1 MLKRGASQTL
11 QFPLICDQ
19 RQTPV
24 RLKAYFSLFSP
35 YINCR
40 GGRKENSWRGGKK
53 IEGNVEEKRSRGIG
67 TEAKERRGYVCRF
80 VCLFFCLNKKTR
92 RWKPLY
98 LAQSFLAFPHLMQL
112 FNMLLYHDI
121 FLYLYNFLYYVNE
134 MKKQTLLPIF
144 FASVLNIHSSR

>member
-11 QFPLICDQ
+11 QFPLIYDQ

-80 VCLFFCLNKKTR
+80 VCLFVCLFV
-92 RWKPLY
+92 W
-98 LAQSFLAFPHLMQL
+98 
-112 FNMLLYHDI
+112 I
-121 FLYLYNFLYYVNE
+121 
-134 MKKQTLLPIF
+134 KKQGDGNLYI
-144 FASVLNIHSSR
+144 

>member
-1 MLKRGASQTL
+1 MRHKL
-11 QFPLICDQ
+11 QFPLIYHQ

-67 TEAKERRGYVCRF
+67 TEAKERRGYVC
-80 VCLFFCLNKKTR
+80 LNKETR

-98 LAQSFLAFPHLMQL
+98 LAQSFLAFPHLIQL

-121 FLYLYNFLYYVNE
+121 FLYLYIFLYYVNE
-134 MKKQTLLPIF
+134 MKKTNFTSHF
-144 FASVLNIHSSR
+144 F